1 VTAEPDV
8 APSAPRG
15 APRVLAALSHGL
27 NQCCRLITAL
37 LLAGIVCSNA
47 AEVILRTAFATS
59 LDWIFEVNLLC
70 ATWIYFL
77 GVCQV
82 YYKRGDIA
90 VDVLARFL
98 PSGARIAWSWA
109 IDALCLITFGVIG
122 WYGVLLMQL
131 QWPFRTPGVRLPSA
145 LYSAPVV
152 IGAIAM
158 IVHVVAQR
166 VRDPARA
173 G

>member
-1 VTAEPDV
+1 MT
-8 APSAPRG
+8 G
-15 APRVLAALSHGL
+15 ASPPASLRAGAIDRVSYAL

-47 AEVILRTAFATS
+47 AEVVLRTAFATT

-90 VDVLARFL
+90 VDVVARFL
-98 PSGARIAWSWA
+98 PARGRIAWSWVV
-109 IDALCLITFGVIG
+109 DVLCVITFAIIG

-152 IGAIAM
+152 IGAIVM

-166 VRDPARA
+166 VRDPAR
-173 G
+173 GV

>member
-1 VTAEPDV
+1 
-8 APSAPRG
+8 
-15 APRVLAALSHGL
+15 VLAFVSHAL

-47 AEVILRTAFATS
+47 AEVVLRTAFATT

-98 PSGARIAWSWA
+98 PPGARVAWSWA
-109 IDALCLITFGVIG
+109 VDALCVITFGVIG

-152 IGAIAM
+152 IGAIVM
-158 IVHVVAQR
+158 IVHVVTQR
-166 VRDPARA
+166 MRDPARV